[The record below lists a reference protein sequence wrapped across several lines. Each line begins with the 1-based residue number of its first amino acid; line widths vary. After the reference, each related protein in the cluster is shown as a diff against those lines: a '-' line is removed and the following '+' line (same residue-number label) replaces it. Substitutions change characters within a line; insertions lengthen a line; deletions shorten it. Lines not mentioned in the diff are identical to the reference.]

1 MNDGVNYVKRVD
13 LFCTEYI
20 GNINLF
26 LIDAF
31 KTTIL
36 LRSGQYRN
44 TNQATHYIFVD
55 YNDSKSDF
63 IVLYTAF
70 EDRNDV

>member
-44 TNQATHYIFVD
+44 TN
-55 YNDSKSDF
+55 
-63 IVLYTAF
+63 
-70 EDRNDV
+70 